1 MAGKFAKTIV
11 AIFSLIAIGSVGTYL
26 YSDGYLGVDS
36 KPLDNAKLIPSDA
49 LVGGTIDLNP
59 ESWSKLQKFGTPEAR
74 QLFEQAWKELEKE
87 FAKESP
93 QINYDRDIKPW
104 LGTVVWAAL
113 PSAKT
118 QEQQSPTPEVIWVI
132 TIKNKLSMWQL
143 NQKLS
148 KINPDEK
155 FKEIDYKGFKIL
167 ESTTNK
173 GDQSYC
179 AIVKRY
185 LVCSDKEQN
194 VQKSIEIY
202 KGQPSLAS
210 KPEVA
215 KVLSSDLK
223 IDKPVAQFY
232 IFDSLA
238 LIKESVANAP
248 QAQNAPLL
256 DRAELYP
263 IKSLSGGIGID
274 DAGIRINTVANL
286 QPNATTQTNFQPATE
301 KIINYFTQQTV
312 ALFTGKGINNNWSNF
327 VSQTQ
332 NIPEISQG
340 INQFRGNLATLNL
353 DLDKDIFGWMDG
365 EYGFGVISLQ
375 DVPLESAI
383 GVKIVIQ
390 TSNPEAAKSTFAKL
404 NVLAKGNG
412 ISISEKQI
420 ADRAITEWQAP
431 SQDFVLG
438 QGWLDAN
445 SVFVTLANA
454 KTLPAIAATSN
465 PTLAQSENFQTITSS
480 LPKPNSGYGYFN
492 FEQILT
498 LVNSAASK
506 NFIESS
512 VPKENI
518 AEFDRPIGALNS
530 VLGIAMTTVE
540 VDKSTQ
546 RYEMLIALK
555 PATAGASPQTPSAN
569 LPATSPPA
577 VSPPAVSPTTP
588 PTNLPAN
595 PTVTARPIPKKTN
608 PPTNLPANPTV
619 KVPPTTSKTT
629 PPKNS
634 PATPTVTPP
643 ATPTNPDNDFRQ
655 AVNQATRA
663 ASLTQTAT
671 TKQQWQQVI
680 VAWEQ
685 AITGMKKIP
694 ANSPKYKISQPKIVE
709 YQNNLKYAKIAV
721 DRSQE

>member
-143 NQKLS
+143 NQNLS

-595 PTVTARPIPKKTN
+595 PTVTTRPIPKKTN

>member
-1 MAGKFAKTIV
+1 MAGKFAKITV
-11 AIFSLIAIGSVGTYL
+11 AVLSLLAIGGAATYL
-26 YSDGYLGVDS
+26 YSDGYLGADS

-74 QLFEQAWKELEKE
+74 ELFDKAWKEFEKE

-104 LGTVVWAAL
+104 MGTVVWAAL

-118 QEQQSPTPEVIWVI
+118 PEQQSASPEFIGVM
-132 TIKNKLSMWQL
+132 TIKNKLSLWQF

-148 KINPDEK
+148 KINPSEK

-167 ESTTNK
+167 ESAAKK
-173 GDQSYC
+173 GDKSYC
-179 AIVKRY
+179 TIVKRY
-185 LVCSDKEQN
+185 LVCSDKDRN
-194 VQKSIEIY
+194 VQKAIDIY

-215 KVLSSDLK
+215 KILSSDLK

-238 LIKESVANAP
+238 LIKESAANAP

-256 DRAELYP
+256 DRPELYP
-263 IKSLSGGIGID
+263 VKSLSGGIGID

-286 QPNATTQTNFQPATE
+286 QPNATAQTNFQPANE
-301 KIINYFTQQTV
+301 KIISYFTQQTV
-312 ALFTGKGINNNWSNF
+312 ALFTGKGINNNWTNF
-327 VSQTQ
+327 VTQTQ
-332 NIPEISQG
+332 NIPEFSQG
-340 INQFRGNLATLNL
+340 INQFKVSLAALNI
-353 DLDKDIFGWMDG
+353 DVDKDIFGWMDG
-365 EYGFGVISLQ
+365 EYGIGVISLQ
-375 DVPLESAI
+375 DVSLESAA

-404 NVLAKGNG
+404 NTLAQGNG
-412 ISISEKQI
+412 ITVSEKQI
-420 ADRAITEWQAP
+420 ADRTLTEWQAP
-431 SQDFVLG
+431 GQDFVLG
-438 QGWLDAN
+438 HGLWDAN
-445 SVFVTLANA
+445 SVFIAVGNA

-498 LVNSAASK
+498 VVNSTASK
-506 NFIESS
+506 NFIDSS

-518 AEFDRPIGALNS
+518 AEFDRTIAALNS
-530 VLGIAMTTVE
+530 VRGIAMTTAE

-555 PATAGASPQTPSAN
+555 PATAGAPPQTPSAN
-569 LPATSPPA
+569 LPATGPA
-577 VSPPAVSPTTP
+577 VSPPAAKSPAVSPTNPPTNLPANPTVTPSPIPKKTTP

-595 PTVTARPIPKKTN
+595 PTVPPSPIPTN
-608 PPTNLPANPTV
+608 GD
-619 KVPPTTSKTT
+619 S
-629 PPKNS
+629 
-634 PATPTVTPP
+634 
-643 ATPTNPDNDFRQ
+643 DFRQ

-663 ASLTQTAT
+663 ASLTQNAT
-671 TKQQWQQVI
+671 TKQQWKQVI
-680 VAWEQ
+680 VGWEQ
-685 AITGMKKIP
+685 AIAGLKKVP
-694 ANSPKYKISQPKIVE
+694 ANNAKYKISQQKIVE
-709 YQNNLKYAKIAV
+709 YQNNLKYAKLAA

>member
-143 NQKLS
+143 NQNLS

-155 FKEIDYKGFKIL
+155 FKYIDYKGFKIL

-173 GDQSYC
+173 GDRSYC

-286 QPNATTQTNFQPATE
+286 QPNATTQTNFQPANE

-353 DLDKDIFGWMDG
+353 DLEKDIFGWMDG

-438 QGWLDAN
+438 HGWLDAN

>member
-11 AIFSLIAIGSVGTYL
+11 AIFSLIAIGSVGIYL

-74 QLFEQAWKELEKE
+74 QLFEKAWKELEKE

-104 LGTVVWAAL
+104 LGTIVWAAL

-118 QEQQSPTPEVIWVI
+118 QEQQSTTPEVIGVI

-148 KINPDEK
+148 KINPNEK

-167 ESTTNK
+167 ESTTKK
-173 GDQSYC
+173 GDKSYC

-210 KPEVA
+210 KPEVV

-286 QPNATTQTNFQPATE
+286 QPNATTQTNFQPASE

-340 INQFRGNLATLNL
+340 MNQFRGSLATLNL

-420 ADRAITEWQAP
+420 ADRTITEWQAP

-438 QGWLDAN
+438 HGWLDAS

-465 PTLAQSENFQTITSS
+465 RTLAQSENFQTITSS

-512 VPKENI
+512 VSKENI
-518 AEFDRPIGALNS
+518 AEFDRTIGALNS
-530 VLGIAMTTVE
+530 VLGIAMTTAE

-569 LPATSPPA
+569 LPAT
-577 VSPPAVSPTTP
+577 SPPAVSPTTP

-629 PPKNS
+629 PPKNY
-634 PATPTVTPP
+634 PATPTVTSP
-643 ATPTNPDNDFRQ
+643 ATPTNPNNDFRQ

-694 ANSPKYKISQPKIVE
+694 ANSPKYKISQQKIVE

>member
-1 MAGKFAKTIV
+1 MAGKFPKTIV
-11 AIFSLIAIGSVGTYL
+11 AVFSLIAIGGVGTYL

-36 KPLDNAKLIPSDA
+36 KPLENAKLIPSDA

-59 ESWSKLQKFGTPEAR
+59 QSWSKLQKFGTPEAR
-74 QLFEQAWKELEKE
+74 QLFEKARKELEKE
-87 FAKESP
+87 FAKENP

-113 PSAKT
+113 PSAKA
-118 QEQQSPTPEVIWVI
+118 QGQQSPTPEVIGVI

-148 KINPDEK
+148 KIIPDEK
-155 FKEIDYKGFKIL
+155 FKESDYKGFKIL
-167 ESTTNK
+167 ESTSNK
-173 GDQSYC
+173 GDKSYC

-185 LVCSDKEQN
+185 LVCSDKDKN
-194 VQKSIEIY
+194 VQKAIDIY

-215 KVLSSDLK
+215 KILSSDLK
-223 IDKPVAQFY
+223 IDNPVAQFY

-238 LIKESVANAP
+238 LMKESVANTP

-256 DRAELYP
+256 DRPDLYP

-286 QPNATTQTNFQPATE
+286 QLNATTQTNFQPATE
-301 KIINYFTQQTV
+301 KIISYFTQQTV

-332 NIPEISQG
+332 NVPEFSQG
-340 INQFRGNLATLNL
+340 INQFKGSLAAVNL
-353 DLDKDIFGWMDG
+353 DVDKDIFGWMDG

-383 GVKIVIQ
+383 GLKIVIQ
-390 TSNPEAAKSTFAKL
+390 TSNTEAAKSTFAKF
-404 NVLAKGNG
+404 NTLAQGNG
-412 ISISEKQI
+412 MAVSQKKI
-420 ADRAITEWQAP
+420 ADRAITEWKYPGQE
-431 SQDFVLG
+431 FVLG
-438 QGWLDAN
+438 HGWLDAN
-445 SVFVTLANA
+445 SVFVTFGNG

-465 PTLAQSENFQTITSS
+465 PNLAQSENFQTITKS

-498 LVNSAASK
+498 LVNSAASQ
-506 NFIESS
+506 NFINSS

-518 AEFDRPIGALNS
+518 TEFNQAIAVLNS
-530 VLGIAMTTVE
+530 VRGIAMTTAE

-546 RYEMLIALK
+546 RSEMLIALK
-555 PATAGASPQTPSAN
+555 PASAGSPPQTPSAN
-569 LPATSPPA
+569 LPATPPA

-595 PTVTARPIPKKTN
+595 PTVTARPTPRKTT
-608 PPTNLPANPTV
+608 PPTNSPANPT
-619 KVPPTTSKTT
+619 
-629 PPKNS
+629 
-634 PATPTVTPP
+634 ATPT
-643 ATPTNPDNDFRQ
+643 AIPTNADNDFRQ

-663 ASLTQTAT
+663 ASLTQTAK

-680 VAWEQ
+680 AGWEQ
-685 AITGMKKIP
+685 AIAGMKKIP
-694 ANSPKYKISQPKIVE
+694 ANSPKYKISQQKIVE
-709 YQNNLKYAKIAV
+709 YQNNLKYAKLAA
-721 DRSQE
+721 DRAKE

>member
-1 MAGKFAKTIV
+1 MAGKFTKTIV
-11 AIFSLIAIGSVGTYL
+11 AVFSLIAIGGVGTYL

-59 ESWSKLQKFGTPEAR
+59 QSWSKLQKFGTPEAR
-74 QLFEQAWKELEKE
+74 QLFEKARKELEKE
-87 FAKESP
+87 FAKENP

-118 QEQQSPTPEVIWVI
+118 QGQQSPTPEVIGVI

-167 ESTTNK
+167 ESTTKK
-173 GDQSYC
+173 GDKSYC

-185 LVCSDKEQN
+185 LVCSDKDKN
-194 VQKSIEIY
+194 VQKAIDIY

-215 KVLSSDLK
+215 KILSSDLK
-223 IDKPVAQFY
+223 IDNPVAQFY

-238 LIKESVANAP
+238 LMKESVANTP
-248 QAQNAPLL
+248 QAQSTPLF

-274 DAGIRINTVANL
+274 DAGIRINAVANL
-286 QPNATTQTNFQPATE
+286 QPNATAQTNFQPATE
-301 KIINYFTQQTV
+301 KIISYFTQQTV

-327 VSQTQ
+327 VIQTQ
-332 NIPEISQG
+332 NIPEFSQG
-340 INQFRGNLATLNL
+340 INQFKGSLAALNL

-365 EYGFGVISLQ
+365 EYGLGVISLQ

-383 GVKIVIQ
+383 GLKIVIQ
-390 TSNPEAAKSTFAKL
+390 TSNPEGAKSTFAKL
-404 NVLAKGNG
+404 NVLAQGNG
-412 ISISEKQI
+412 IAVSEKKI
-420 ADRAITEWQAP
+420 ADRAITEWKYPDQE
-431 SQDFVLG
+431 FVLG
-438 QGWLDAN
+438 HGWLDAN
-445 SVFVTLANA
+445 SLFVTFGNT

-465 PTLAQSENFQTITSS
+465 PTLAQSENFQTITKS

-492 FEQILT
+492 FEQVLT
-498 LVNSAASK
+498 LVNSAASQ
-506 NFIESS
+506 NLINSS

-518 AEFDRPIGALNS
+518 TEFNQAIAALNS
-530 VLGIAMTTVE
+530 VRGIAMTTAE

-546 RYEMLIALK
+546 RSEMLIALK
-555 PATAGASPQTPSAN
+555 PATAGAPPQTPSAN
-569 LPATSPPA
+569 LPAT
-577 VSPPAVSPTTP
+577 SPPAVSPTTP

-595 PTVTARPIPKKTN
+595 PTVTPSPIPRKTT
-608 PPTNLPANPTV
+608 PPTNLPANPT
-619 KVPPTTSKTT
+619 
-629 PPKNS
+629 
-634 PATPTVTPP
+634 ATPRPI
-643 ATPTNPDNDFRQ
+643 PTNADNDFRQ
-655 AVNQATRA
+655 AVNRATVA
-663 ASLTQTAT
+663 ASLTQTAK

-680 VAWEQ
+680 AGWEQ
-685 AITGMKKIP
+685 AIAGMKKIP
-694 ANSPKYKISQPKIVE
+694 ANSPKYKISQQKIVE
-709 YQNNLKYAKIAV
+709 YQNNLKYAKLAA
-721 DRSQE
+721 DRSKE

>member
-143 NQKLS
+143 NQNLS

>member
-438 QGWLDAN
+438 HGWLDAN

>member
-1 MAGKFAKTIV
+1 MAGKFAKTTV
-11 AIFSLIAIGSVGTYL
+11 AVLSLLAIGGAATYL
-26 YSDGYLGVDS
+26 YSDGYLGADS

-74 QLFEQAWKELEKE
+74 ELLDRAWKEFEKE

-93 QINYDRDIKPW
+93 QLNYDRDIKPW

-118 QEQQSPTPEVIWVI
+118 QGQQSPTPELIGVI

-173 GDQSYC
+173 GDKSYC

-194 VQKSIEIY
+194 VQKSIDIY

-210 KPEVA
+210 KAEVA

-223 IDKPVAQFY
+223 IDNPVAQFY

-248 QAQNAPLL
+248 QTQNAPLL
-256 DRAELYP
+256 DRPELYP

-301 KIINYFTQQTV
+301 KIISYFTQQTV
-312 ALFTGKGINNNWSNF
+312 ALFTGKGINNNWGNF

-332 NIPEISQG
+332 NIPEFSQG
-340 INQFRGNLATLNL
+340 VTQFRGNLAVLNL

-365 EYGFGVISLQ
+365 EYGFGVISLP
-375 DVPLESAI
+375 DVSLESAI

-390 TSNPEAAKSTFAKL
+390 TSNPEVAKSTFAKL
-404 NVLAKGNG
+404 NVLARGNG
-412 ISISEKQI
+412 IAVSEKQI

-438 QGWLDAN
+438 HGWLNAN
-445 SVFVTLANA
+445 SVFIAVGNA

-498 LVNSAASK
+498 MVNSAASK

-518 AEFDRPIGALNS
+518 AEFDRTIAALNS
-530 VLGIAMTTVE
+530 VRGIAMTTAE

-555 PATAGASPQTPSAN
+555 PATAGASLQTPSAN
-569 LPATSPPA
+569 LPATPPA
-577 VSPPAVSPTTP
+577 VSPTNPPTNLPATPTATPSPIANKTTP

-595 PTVTARPIPKKTN
+595 PTPSKTT
-608 PPTNLPANPTV
+608 PPTNLPANP
-619 KVPPTTSKTT
+619 K
-629 PPKNS
+629 
-634 PATPTVTPP
+634 VTPP
-643 ATPTNPDNDFRQ
+643 ATPTNADNDFRQ

-685 AITGMKKIP
+685 AIAGMKKIP
-694 ANSPKYKISQPKIVE
+694 TNSPKYKISQQKIVE
-709 YQNNLKYAKIAV
+709 YQNNLKYAKLAV
-721 DRSQE
+721 DRAEE